1 MGIVQ
6 YVTRENSDIGWME
19 RVMFS
24 ILNKDRVIEYSNEI
38 PVFLQDLNANVI
50 IESITDDW
58 GEEASNMFLKLPES
72 KETGRQTL
80 FKKCVGRSGKLYDI
94 WGGEGGED

>member
-1 MGIVQ
+1 M
-6 YVTRENSDIGWME
+6 
-19 RVMFS
+19 
-24 ILNKDRVIEYSNEI
+24 NKDRVIEYSNEI

-72 KETGRQTL
+72 KETEDYRRWR
-80 FKKCVGRSGKLYDI
+80 FKKCIILWWLSRKPSGNLPFGRGHENRRCNKETQGHTLRV
-94 WGGEGGED
+94 